1 MSDRPAPDNS
11 VLDSTALD
19 GSVLDS
25 LVPQSFVDLWVY
37 LAASPLLHL
46 LLTLLAFMAA
56 QWINRRARG
65 TPFLHPVLVAIA
77 LLVGFLLLTETPYGV
92 YFEGAQFIHFLLG
105 PAIVALAVPLFD
117 HRERIRREFVP
128 LILACLAGI
137 LTAVLSTYFLVT
149 WLGGEQGTLLSLL
162 PKSVTSPI
170 AMGIAEQ
177 LGGFP
182 ALAAGIVLIT
192 GAVGCVLGPFIF
204 RWLKIEDQAVQG
216 FAMGLAAHGFG
227 TAQSFSVSQLAG
239 AFAGL
244 SMGLTGLLSAFLIPL
259 LVRLLG

>member
-1 MSDRPAPDNS
+1 MPVPD
-11 VLDSTALD
+11 A
-19 GSVLDS
+19 
-25 LVPQSFVDLWVY
+25 FVDLWVY
-37 LAASPLLHL
+37 MAASPLLHL
-46 LLTLLAFMAA
+46 MLTLLAFLLA
-56 QWINRRARG
+56 QWVNRRAGG

-77 LLVGFLLLTETPYGV
+77 LLVSLLLITGTPYST

-117 HRERIRREFVP
+117 HRERIRREFIP
-128 LILACLAGI
+128 LMLACVAGI
-137 LTAVLSTYFLVT
+137 FTAVGSTILLVRL
-149 WLGGEQGTLLSLL
+149 LGGREDTLLSLA

-177 LGGFP
+177 IGGYP

-192 GAVGCVLGPFIF
+192 GAIGCVLGPPIF
-204 RWLKIEDQAVQG
+204 RLLKIKDHAVQG

-227 TAQSFSVSQLAG
+227 TAQCFSLSNLAG

-244 SMGLTGLLSAFLIPL
+244 AMGVTGLLSAFLIPL
-259 LVRLLG
+259 IMRLV